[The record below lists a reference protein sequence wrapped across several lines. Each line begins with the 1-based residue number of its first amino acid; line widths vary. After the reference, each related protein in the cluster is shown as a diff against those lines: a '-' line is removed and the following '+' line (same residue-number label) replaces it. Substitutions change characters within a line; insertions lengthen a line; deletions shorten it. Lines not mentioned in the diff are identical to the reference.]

1 MKKELE
7 NKAWSLSQEN
17 EWLKEDKK
25 ELEKE
30 YKENCSIDLKE
41 KINYLENQINRNKRE
56 VDLIFKEIEKV
67 STK

>member
-1 MKKELE
+1 MKKDLE

-30 YKENCSIDLKE
+30 YKENCSIDLKK
-41 KINYLENQINRNKRE
+41 KINCLENQINRNKRE
-56 VDLIFKEIEKV
+56 IDLLFKEIEKV